1 VLLYT
6 VLLSAATAV
15 VFGTLPALRASRPDL
30 QVSLKAGGRG
40 AVGGHERGRL
50 RSTLVGGQVALAVV
64 LLVGA
69 SLMVR
74 SFFAMR
80 RADLGVDDAH
90 LLTMRTYLAGDRY
103 AGTATRAA
111 FFARLTEQ
119 LESIP
124 GVERAAA
131 LTALPG
137 DDGGETASVVPDGRP
152 MDPANELMISA
163 IGSTPGALPALGTAL
178 LAGRDFTAREAA
190 DSLARVVLV
199 NQALATR
206 LWPGESP
213 LDRRLTLKI
222 AGGDTA
228 TLTVVGIAP
237 NLVYEELGEETPQSR
252 LQLYAPYARM
262 GWRGMAVVARTTGAP
277 GATAPAARR
286 ALRALDSSL
295 PAFDVMTMAEVRNYT
310 TWPYRLWGRAFAT
323 FGVLALFLA
332 TVGVYGVMAYT
343 VAQRRREI
351 GVRMALGA
359 RAADVLRQVTLR
371 GARLTLP
378 GVAVGIAGAAGL
390 SRLLSGVLYGVSSAD
405 AVTFALVPLLLSLV
419 ALAASYLPARRAARV
434 SPAEALRSE

>member
-1 VLLYT
+1 
-6 VLLSAATAV
+6 
-15 VFGTLPALRASRPDL
+15 
-30 QVSLKAGGRG
+30 
-40 AVGGHERGRL
+40 
-50 RSTLVGGQVALAVV
+50 
-64 LLVGA
+64 
-69 SLMVR
+69 
-74 SFFAMR
+74 
-80 RADLGVDDAH
+80 
-90 LLTMRTYLAGDRY
+90 
-103 AGTATRAA
+103 
-111 FFARLTEQ
+111 
-119 LESIP
+119 
-124 GVERAAA
+124 
-131 LTALPG
+131 
-137 DDGGETASVVPDGRP
+137 
-152 MDPANELMISA
+152 
-163 IGSTPGALPALGTAL
+163 
-178 LAGRDFTAREAA
+178 
-190 DSLARVVLV
+190 VVLV

-213 LDRRLTLKI
+213 LDRRVTLKI

-228 TLTVVGIAP
+228 TLTVVGVAP

-262 GWRGMAVVARTTGAP
+262 GWRGMAVIARTTGAP
-277 GATAPAARR
+277 GAAAPAVRG

-359 RAADVLRQVTLR
+359 RAGDVLRQVTLR

-378 GVAVGIAGAAGL
+378 GVAIGIAGAAGL

-405 AVTFALVPLLLSLV
+405 AVTFALVPLLLALV